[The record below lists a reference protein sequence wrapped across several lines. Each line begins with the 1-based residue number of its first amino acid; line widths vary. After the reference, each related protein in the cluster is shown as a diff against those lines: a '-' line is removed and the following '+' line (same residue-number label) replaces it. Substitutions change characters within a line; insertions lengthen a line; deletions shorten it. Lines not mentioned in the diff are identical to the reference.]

1 MHRPEPCERL
11 DRRLL
16 LAGDLPD
23 VAPLFSNP
31 RYDAAEV
38 SFAIAADFD
47 ADGDTDVIY
56 GDDTSF
62 YLRGLENNGRGY
74 FERQTLGDTIASN
87 WSIGDLAPDLVD
99 GVAADVNGDG
109 LVDILA
115 ASEFDGEAFLS
126 VFLYDGVGFRPF
138 ENTNLPLGAGT
149 PTAITLGNFDGDA
162 NLDVAISDEA
172 SGTVRLLAGDGAG
185 GFTSLDTITVGGSP
199 LDVAAGDLDGDG
211 LDDLAVV
218 LGGENGALVL
228 VTSGP
233 GGYAVGATADVERP
247 TAVAVGDVAGDGA
260 ADVVVTRRVAEA
272 FEPFPGFVFLEE
284 RQGLA
289 LIFPGDGAGGLGEPA
304 THAVGPEPRDV
315 LLADLNEDGRPDIA
329 TANARDLP
337 TGDSNDPFLPQDLA
351 VLLADG
357 EGGFLDAQLV
367 PGGSNAKAVTVGDFD
382 GDGRPDLAL
391 GNDGSEDFG
400 IYLANAASPGQYEP
414 RQIVSL
420 GDSGF
425 FSADDVEVGDLDG
438 DGDVDAVVRSFS
450 GTIAL
455 NDGDGRFS
463 RGGSVSNLGKEYE
476 LVDLDGDGDLD
487 VASAETFN
495 DQIILHFN
503 NGDATFAPP
512 RAVEVPGDRLAGFA
526 AGDFDND
533 GDVDLAAT
541 DRDESTVITLLN
553 DGDGTFAAP
562 AVYEVRDF
570 SQGVFPKEIVAADLN
585 GDGRDDLAT
594 ANGNGD
600 SNVLLANPDG
610 TFGEPSEVDVV
621 SNFYGNL
628 RHVEAADLDGDGD
641 QDLAWVGDVV
651 EDGGDFFFPRYV
663 YYALNDGDGTFSPV
677 DDDGFGPDT
686 QVVEPGDGLSGFT
699 LADVDGD
706 GDPDLLTTGSYGSF
720 SVTLNNG
727 LRDSGRV
734 DFLPDIVHNSG
745 GINQYD
751 SPEDLAVADFDG
763 DGRPDVLSA
772 DTDDLIVH
780 LNVGPP
786 VDDTTPPTVTGV
798 FDVDAAKPQV
808 RLRFSEDVAASLS
821 PLDFVFVNSTTGESI
836 NPNAVDLDYDA
847 ATNVATFSF
856 PGLPGGML
864 PDGAYVATLAAA
876 SVTDSAGN
884 PLQQPFV
891 FTFDV
896 LAADFTRDRAV
907 DLADFTVLANN
918 FGKSGRTF
926 TQGDANYDGRVDL
939 ADFTI
944 LANRFGAGTGGD
956 GGDDEEGGL
965 F

>member
-16 LAGDLPD
+16 LAADLPD

-47 ADGDTDVIY
+47 ADGDDDIVY
-56 GDDTSF
+56 GHEWSF
-62 YLRGLENNGRGY
+62 YLRGLENNGNGY
-74 FERQTLGDTIASN
+74 FERETLGDTIPPN
-87 WSIGDLAPDLVD
+87 WSLGDLAPELTD
-99 GVAADVNGDG
+99 GVAADINGDG
-109 LVDILA
+109 FVDVLA

-149 PTAITLGNFDGDA
+149 PTAITLGNFDGDT
-162 NLDVAISDEA
+162 NLDVAISDEV

-185 GFTSLDTITVGGSP
+185 GFTSLDTINTGGSP

-233 GGYAVGATADVERP
+233 GGYAVGATADVGRP
-247 TAVAVGDVAGDGA
+247 TAVAIGDVAGGGA
-260 ADVVVTRRVAEA
+260 ADVVVTQRVVEVE
-272 FEPFPGFVFLEE
+272 EPFPGFTFTTDLRGNALVF
-284 RQGLA
+284 A
-289 LIFPGDGAGGLGEPA
+289 GDGAGGLGGPDA
-304 THAVGPEPRDV
+304 YAVGPAPADV
-315 LLADLNEDGRPDIA
+315 LLADLDLDGRLDVA
-329 TANARDLP
+329 TANSRDLA

-351 VLLADG
+351 VLLNTADG
-357 EGGFLDAQLV
+357 FGDAQLV
-367 PGGSNAKAVTVGDFD
+367 PGGSAAQAVAVGDYD
-382 GDGRPDLAL
+382 GDGLPDLAV
-391 GNDGSEDFG
+391 GFDGSEDFG
-400 IYLANAASPGQYEP
+400 IYLAASPAEYEP
-414 RQIVSL
+414 RQITSL
-420 GDSGF
+420 ENGF
-425 FSADDVEVGDLDG
+425 FIDDVEVGDLDG
-438 DGDVDAVVRSFS
+438 DGDIDAIARSFS
-450 GTIAL
+450 GGEIAL
-455 NDGDGRFS
+455 NDGDGNFTAAGFLDGR
-463 RGGSVSNLGKEYE
+463 LGREYE
-476 LVDLDGDGDLD
+476 LADFDGDGDLD
-487 VASAETFN
+487 VASGGAGLYGDLVTLN
-495 DQIILHFN
+495 FN
-503 NGDATFAPP
+503 NGDGTFADQ
-512 RAVEVPGDRLAGFA
+512 VVFDLPGEDTSGIA

-533 GDVDLAAT
+533 GDIDLAT
-541 DRDESTVITLLN
+541 TNSDDSTAIILLN
-553 DGDGTFAAP
+553 DGDGTFAEP
-562 AVYEVRDF
+562 DVYELRDF

-600 SNVLLANPDG
+600 SNVLLANADG
-610 TFGEPSEVDVV
+610 TFTVGEEIDVV
-621 SNFYGNL
+621 LYSYGNL
-628 RHVEAADLDGDGD
+628 RHIEAADLDGDGD
-641 QDLAWVGDVV
+641 QDLAWVGDTIQ
-651 EDGGDFFFPRYV
+651 DGGDFSFPSYV

-677 DDDGFGPDT
+677 DDGDSNDT
-686 QVVEPGDGLSGFT
+686 QVVEPGNGLSGFT
-699 LADVDGD
+699 LADADGD
-706 GDPDLLTTGSYGSF
+706 GDIDLLTTGSYGRF
-720 SVTLNNG
+720 SVTINNG
-727 LRDSGRV
+727 TRDSGSIS
-734 DFLPDIVHNSG
+734 FLPDIQHNSG
-745 GINQYD
+745 GVEQYD

-808 RLRFSEDVAASLS
+808 RLRFSEDVSASLS

-836 NPNAVDLDYDA
+836 NPNAVELDYDA

-876 SVTDSAGN
+876 SVTDAAGN

-926 TQGDANYDGRVDL
+926 TQGDANYDGKVDL

-944 LANRFGAGTGGD
+944 LANRFGAGTNTGG